1 VIAIDLPG
9 FGKTRVKDRKLTSD
23 KGSYLAS
30 VIDTLTPSE
39 TPIVVSPSM
48 SGGFIIPLLSQQ
60 PEKVKA
66 WVPVAPVSSSQ
77 GRSFFPSL
85 TNLPTMIVQG
95 ENDKGLGESSR
106 RDLVL
111 IPDST
116 SPQILPN
123 SGHPAYLDQP
133 DLWHKLLYNFLEKL
147 S

>member
-1 VIAIDLPG
+1 
-9 FGKTRVKDRKLTSD
+9 
-23 KGSYLAS
+23 
-30 VIDTLTPSE
+30 
-39 TPIVVSPSM
+39 M

-60 PEKVKA
+60 QEKVKA
-66 WVPVAPVSSSQ
+66 WVPVAPVSTSQ